1 MNNTELIVKVMVFY
15 KINIF
20 KEIIFRALHDLLPD
34 YVLNITQVDS
44 TEQAL
49 AAVADNNVD
58 VFFTEFNYLLNH
70 KEWSAEVSSRFTS
83 LCKTHHVRRVLL
95 VPELPYGLL
104 KKVLEMKFEL
114 TISQQD
120 ELTELKKELP
130 ALLMADGQT
139 PSISSWL
146 RRVMRSGSRARSI
159 LSAREWEVL
168 HLIVEGF
175 STTEIARHRNRSVST
190 IATQKHNAMKKLNLS
205 NHSELI
211 KYVQAVG
218 KMEK

>member
-1 MNNTELIVKVMVFY
+1 MNNTERIVRVMVFY

-20 KEIIFRALHDLLPD
+20 KEIIFRALQDLLPD

-130 ALLMADGQT
+130 ALLMADGQK

-159 LSAREWEVL
+159 LSARDCL
-168 HLIVEGF
+168 LYT
-175 STTEIARHRNRSVST
+175 SPSPRDTR
-190 IATQKHNAMKKLNLS
+190 
-205 NHSELI
+205 
-211 KYVQAVG
+211 
-218 KMEK
+218 

>member
-1 MNNTELIVKVMVFY
+1 MNNTERIVRVMVFY

-20 KEIIFRALHDLLPD
+20 KEIIFRALQDLLPD

-130 ALLMADGQT
+130 ALLMADGQK

-146 RRVMRSGSRARSI
+146 RRVMRSGAPSSRPESGRCFILLWKDFQRRRLPVIETVRSVLLRRRSI
-159 LSAREWEVL
+159 MR
-168 HLIVEGF
+168 
-175 STTEIARHRNRSVST
+175 
-190 IATQKHNAMKKLNLS
+190 
-205 NHSELI
+205 
-211 KYVQAVG
+211 
-218 KMEK
+218 

>member
-1 MNNTELIVKVMVFY
+1 MVFY

-20 KEIIFRALHDLLPD
+20 KEIIFQALHDLLPD
-34 YVLNITQVDS
+34 YVLKINLVDS

-49 AAVADNNVD
+49 AAVADNGVD
-58 VFFTEFNYLLNH
+58 IFLTEFNYLLNH
-70 KEWSAEVSSRFTS
+70 KEWSTEVSSRFTT
-83 LCKTHHVRRVLL
+83 LCKTHNVRRVLL

-104 KKVLEMKFEL
+104 KKVLQMKFEL

-120 ELTELKKELP
+120 EFSELKKEIP
-130 ALLMADGQT
+130 ALLMT
-139 PSISSWL
+139 EMPKPLISSWL
-146 RRVMRSGSRARSI
+146 RQAMRAGSRSRSI

-211 KYVQAVG
+211 KYLHTVG
-218 KMEK
+218 KMEE

>member
-1 MNNTELIVKVMVFY
+1 MNNTERIVKVMVFY

-104 KKVLEMKFEL
+104 K
-114 TISQQD
+114 SSGD
-120 ELTELKKELP
+120 E
-130 ALLMADGQT
+130 
-139 PSISSWL
+139 I
-146 RRVMRSGSRARSI
+146 
-159 LSAREWEVL
+159 
-168 HLIVEGF
+168 
-175 STTEIARHRNRSVST
+175 
-190 IATQKHNAMKKLNLS
+190 
-205 NHSELI
+205 
-211 KYVQAVG
+211 
-218 KMEK
+218 

>member
-1 MNNTELIVKVMVFY
+1 MVFY

-20 KEIIFRALHDLLPD
+20 KEIIFQALHDLLPD
-34 YVLNITQVDS
+34 YVLKINLVDS

-49 AAVADNNVD
+49 AAVADNGVD
-58 VFFTEFNYLLNH
+58 IFLTEFNYLLNH
-70 KEWSAEVSSRFTS
+70 KEWSTEVSSRFTT
-83 LCKTHHVRRVLL
+83 LCKTHNVRRVLL

-104 KKVLEMKFEL
+104 KKVLQMKFEL

-120 ELTELKKELP
+120 EFSELKKEIP
-130 ALLMADGQT
+130 ALLMT
-139 PSISSWL
+139 EMPKPLISSWL
-146 RRVMRSGSRARSI
+146 RQAMRAGSRSRSI

-211 KYVQAVG
+211 KYLHMVG
-218 KMEK
+218 KMEE

>member
-1 MNNTELIVKVMVFY
+1 MNNTERIVRVMVFY

-20 KEIIFRALHDLLPD
+20 KEIIFRALQDLLPD

-58 VFFTEFNYLLNH
+58 VFFTEFNYLLNN

-130 ALLMADGQT
+130 ALLMADGQK

-168 HLIVEGF
+168 QLIVEGF
-175 STTEIARHRNRSVST
+175 
-190 IATQKHNAMKKLNLS
+190 
-205 NHSELI
+205 
-211 KYVQAVG
+211 
-218 KMEK
+218 

>member
-1 MNNTELIVKVMVFY
+1 MINTERIVRVMVFY

-20 KEIIFRALHDLLPD
+20 KEIIFQALHDLLPD
-34 YVLNITQVDS
+34 YVLKINLVDS

-49 AAVADNNVD
+49 AAVADNGVD
-58 VFFTEFNYLLNH
+58 IFLTEFNYLLNH
-70 KEWSAEVSSRFTS
+70 KEWSTEVSSRFTT
-83 LCKTHHVRRVLL
+83 LCKTHNVRRVLL

-104 KKVLEMKFEL
+104 KKVLQMKFEL

-120 ELTELKKELP
+120 EFSELKKEIP
-130 ALLMADGQT
+130 ALLMT
-139 PSISSWL
+139 EMPKPLISSWL
-146 RRVMRSGSRARSI
+146 RQAMRAGSRSRSI

-211 KYVQAVG
+211 KYLHTVG
-218 KMEK
+218 KMEE

>member
-1 MNNTELIVKVMVFY
+1 MNNTERIVRVMVFY

-20 KEIIFRALHDLLPD
+20 KEIIFRALRDLLPD

-83 LCKTHHVRRVLL
+83 LCKIHHVRRVLL

-104 KKVLEMKFEL
+104 KKF
-114 TISQQD
+114 
-120 ELTELKKELP
+120 
-130 ALLMADGQT
+130 
-139 PSISSWL
+139 W
-146 RRVMRSGSRARSI
+146 R
-159 LSAREWEVL
+159 
-168 HLIVEGF
+168 
-175 STTEIARHRNRSVST
+175 
-190 IATQKHNAMKKLNLS
+190 
-205 NHSELI
+205 
-211 KYVQAVG
+211 
-218 KMEK
+218 

>member
-1 MNNTELIVKVMVFY
+1 MNNTERIVRVMVFY

-20 KEIIFRALHDLLPD
+20 KEIIFRALQDLLPD

-130 ALLMADGQT
+130 ALLMAVRLPGAFHPLGQRVGGASSYRGRIFNDGDC
-139 PSISSWL
+139 PSSKPF
-146 RRVMRSGSRARSI
+146 GQY
-159 LSAREWEVL
+159 
-168 HLIVEGF
+168 HCD
-175 STTEIARHRNRSVST
+175 TE
-190 IATQKHNAMKKLNLS
+190 TQCN
-205 NHSELI
+205 
-211 KYVQAVG
+211 
-218 KMEK
+218 EKAESFQPQRTD

>member
-1 MNNTELIVKVMVFY
+1 MINTERIVRVMVFY

-20 KEIIFRALHDLLPD
+20 KEIIFQALHDLLPD
-34 YVLNITQVDS
+34 YVLKINLVDS

-49 AAVADNNVD
+49 AAVADNGVD
-58 VFFTEFNYLLNH
+58 IFLTEFNYLLNH
-70 KEWSAEVSSRFTS
+70 KEWSTEVSSRFTT
-83 LCKTHHVRRVLL
+83 LCKTHNVRRVLL

-104 KKVLEMKFEL
+104 KKVLQMKFEL

-120 ELTELKKELP
+120 EFSELKKEIP
-130 ALLMADGQT
+130 ALLMT
-139 PSISSWL
+139 EMPKPLISSWL
-146 RRVMRSGSRARSI
+146 RQAMRAGSRSRSI

-211 KYVQAVG
+211 KYLYMVG
-218 KMEK
+218 KMEE

>member
-1 MNNTELIVKVMVFY
+1 MINTERIVRVMVFY

-20 KEIIFRALHDLLPD
+20 KEIIFQALHDLLPD
-34 YVLNITQVDS
+34 YVLKINLVDS

-49 AAVADNNVD
+49 AAVADKGVD
-58 VFFTEFNYLLNH
+58 IFLTEFNYLLNH
-70 KEWSAEVSSRFTS
+70 KEWSTEVSSRFTA
-83 LCKTHHVRRVLL
+83 LCKTHNVRRVLL

-104 KKVLEMKFEL
+104 KKVLQMKFEL

-120 ELTELKKELP
+120 EFSELKKEIP
-130 ALLMADGQT
+130 ALLMT
-139 PSISSWL
+139 EMPKPLISSWL
-146 RRVMRSGSRARSI
+146 RQAMRAGSRSRSI

-211 KYVQAVG
+211 KYLHTVG
-218 KMEK
+218 KMEE

>member
-1 MNNTELIVKVMVFY
+1 MNNTERIVRVMVFY

-20 KEIIFRALHDLLPD
+20 KEIIFRALQDLLPD

-49 AAVADNNVD
+49 AAVADNSVD

-104 KKVLEMKFEL
+104 KK
-114 TISQQD
+114 SSGD
-120 ELTELKKELP
+120 E
-130 ALLMADGQT
+130 
-139 PSISSWL
+139 I
-146 RRVMRSGSRARSI
+146 
-159 LSAREWEVL
+159 
-168 HLIVEGF
+168 
-175 STTEIARHRNRSVST
+175 
-190 IATQKHNAMKKLNLS
+190 
-205 NHSELI
+205 
-211 KYVQAVG
+211 
-218 KMEK
+218 

>member
-1 MNNTELIVKVMVFY
+1 MNNTERIVRVMVFY

-120 ELTELKKELP
+120 ELTELKKGITRVAHGGRANTVDLFVAQAGNAVRFP
-130 ALLMADGQT
+130 GALHPLGQRVGGAPSYRGRIFNDGDC
-139 PSISSWL
+139 PSSKPF
-146 RRVMRSGSRARSI
+146 GQYHCDAE
-159 LSAREWEVL
+159 A
-168 HLIVEGF
+168 
-175 STTEIARHRNRSVST
+175 
-190 IATQKHNAMKKLNLS
+190 QCD
-205 NHSELI
+205 
-211 KYVQAVG
+211 
-218 KMEK
+218 EKAESFQPQRTD